1 MHAHSCGSNFM
12 AHGEHAERFAGVST
26 NDLVEAARE
35 LQVLLDHRA
44 SFVLGPLLHAQPYF
58 SSRNASA
65 DRPSMAQCT
74 AMLGPSTPVLQVQ
87 LTT

>member
-1 MHAHSCGSNFM
+1 VHAHSCGSNFT

-44 SFVLGPLLHAQPYF
+44 SFGLGPLLHAQPYF
-58 SSRNASA
+58 SSRNAPA
-65 DRPSMAQCT
+65 DRPPTAQCA

-87 LTT
+87 RTS